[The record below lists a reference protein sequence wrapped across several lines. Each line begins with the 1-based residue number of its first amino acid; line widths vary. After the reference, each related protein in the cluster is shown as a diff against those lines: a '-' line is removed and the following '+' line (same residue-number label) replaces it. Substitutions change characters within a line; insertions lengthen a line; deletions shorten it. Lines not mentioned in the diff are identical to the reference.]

1 MKLYD
6 AGATLLVFFV
16 VSTAILG
23 MAKIGF
29 MIAEKD
35 ECKQEQT
42 SDCEE

>member
-1 MKLYD
+1 MKLFD

-16 VSTAILG
+16 VSSLLLG
-23 MAKIGF
+23 VAKVGF
-29 MIAEKD
+29 MIADKE